1 MLQQVILD
9 VASRIAPCCNRSSD
23 VKFLMGHLGDGAA
36 VGMGRGGLQGAQGM
50 APRRVMA
57 MRRGTV
63 ARQGMATRHVTAVR
77 RGTGRRE

>member
-9 VASRIAPCCNRSSD
+9 VASRIAPYCNRSSD
-23 VKFLMGHLGDGAA
+23 VKFLMGYLGDGAA
-36 VGMGRGGLQGAQGM
+36 VGTARRG
-50 APRRVMA
+50 MA

-63 ARQGMATRHVTAVR
+63 ARQGMATRHGTAAR